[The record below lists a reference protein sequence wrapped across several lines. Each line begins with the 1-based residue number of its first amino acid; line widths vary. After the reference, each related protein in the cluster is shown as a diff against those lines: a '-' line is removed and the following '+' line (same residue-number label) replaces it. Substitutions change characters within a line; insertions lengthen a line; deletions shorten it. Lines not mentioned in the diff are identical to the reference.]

1 MKFHARSVAWLLPLF
16 LTGCFPV
23 FHRHPVQPVAPPID
37 SASKQ
42 APPAVEHPPLEATI
56 PSVPLASG
64 APVQPALKPKPRT
77 KRKKPG
83 SGNGE
88 QTASAQQAPG
98 NAQPVP
104 ANAPPAAAE
113 TPAVSAV
120 GQLSSGEHA
129 DLRQQIEESIT
140 AIDRG
145 LNGIGRQLAEPE
157 QKTAAQI
164 REYLKQAREALASG
178 DLDGA
183 RTLAAKA
190 KVLLGELSG

>member
-83 SGNGE
+83 SGNSE
-88 QTASAQQAPG
+88 QTASAQPAPG

-145 LNGIGRQLAEPE
+145 LNGIGRQLSEPE

>member
-1 MKFHARSVAWLLPLF
+1 MRLHARSFAWLLPFF
-16 LTGCFPV
+16 LTGCIHV

-37 SASKQ
+37 TASKS
-42 APPAVEHPPLEATI
+42 APPAVEHPPLDATI
-56 PSVPLASG
+56 PSVPIASG
-64 APVQPALKPKPRT
+64 APVPPALKLKPRIR
-77 KRKKPG
+77 RKKPG

-88 QTASAQQAPG
+88 QAASAQQAPG
-98 NAQPVP
+98 NAQQVP
-104 ANAPPAAAE
+104 ANAPPAASEA
-113 TPAVSAV
+113 PAVSAV
-120 GQLSSGEHA
+120 GQLSSGEHS

-140 AIDRG
+140 SIDRG
-145 LNGIGRQLAEPE
+145 LNGIGRQLSEPE

-164 REYLKQAREALASG
+164 REYLKQARDALASG